1 MCAYQFTS
9 TASSTARSSTS
20 SPCGANSVVWGF
32 KWPTVCDTLVWRR
45 CNGARGSIC
54 KSSGGFSPPASNVA
68 DRAYFGACRPN
79 LLEPNGEWDTRR
91 VQSTVGVQW
100 LQIKLDRNEWR
111 PARLAGLQSLRSAHV
126 DCIGAGV
133 WPEKEGEGEGVAW
146 VQGGRGSL
154 LRDRRVVRERRL
166 QGGSLGGSLL
176 GAQTYAGRLRRN
188 VANTHT
194 QSHTHT

>member
-1 MCAYQFTS
+1 MQHDSAAGREAECAQPLNMCAYQFTS

-133 WPEKEGEGEGVAW
+133 WPEKEAG
-146 VQGGRGSL
+146 
-154 LRDRRVVRERRL
+154 REREWRGCMGGGEVCSEIAESCER
-166 QGGSLGGSLL
+166 GGSREAPWESPC
-176 GAQTYAGRLRRN
+176 
-188 VANTHT
+188 
-194 QSHTHT
+194 